1 MQTDGSATRPP
12 RPPRAATPTLL
23 YARPGIV
30 VTAERFT
37 VGRASW
43 PVAELTQVWTTRGP
57 HDRLALR
64 AVGVTGALIGGV
76 GVLLGFT
83 GGLQRLTAAA
93 YLTLGTVGLLPV
105 LLVLI
110 GDRWRPPAY
119 ELWGRHKGVEVLLF
133 TSDDE
138 RQFGQVTRALRRARE
153 GVRLGGWEDPVASAG
168 VWRPNR

>member
-1 MQTDGSATRPP
+1 MQTDGSTTRPP
-12 RPPRAATPTLL
+12 RRAANPTLL
-23 YARPGIV
+23 YAQPGIV

-37 VGRASW
+37 VGRSSW
-43 PVAELTQVWTTRGP
+43 PVAELAQVWTTRGP

-64 AVGVTGALIGGV
+64 AVGVSAALIGAV

-83 GGLQRLTAAA
+83 GGLQRLTASA
-93 YLTLGTVGLLPV
+93 YLMLGAVGLLPL

-119 ELWGRHKGVEVLLF
+119 ELWGLHRGAEVLLF

-138 RQFGQVTRALRRARE
+138 RQFGQVTRALQRARE
-153 GVRLGGWEDPVASAG
+153 GVRLGGWEDPLASARI
-168 VWRPNR
+168 WRPNR